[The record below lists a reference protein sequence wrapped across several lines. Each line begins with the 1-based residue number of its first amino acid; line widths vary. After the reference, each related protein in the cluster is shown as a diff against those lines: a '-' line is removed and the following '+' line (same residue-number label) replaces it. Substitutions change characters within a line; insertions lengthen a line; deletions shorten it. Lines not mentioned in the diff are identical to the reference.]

1 MTRDWTQG
9 DRIEGGGIQGDR
21 AEGSLPG
28 ERFCSGAPPPGL
40 RDCRDLMAFPFF
52 SLAKGRRTAP
62 LIYRRGGV
70 IVRVE
75 AVPEY
80 GMATI
85 WDADVLIWAASLIVD
100 ARNRAVPV
108 SPRLGFMPHRFLR
121 FAGRSTGRLGYERLR
136 AALDRLQSTTVRTS
150 LRHAPAGDRGTER
163 LHRFSWIDEWTET
176 VGANG
181 RSRGMEIVLA
191 DWFYRGVLDER
202 WVLSIDPAYF
212 ALSGGI
218 ERWLY
223 RLVRKHGGRGAA
235 GWGFGFRTLHEKSGS
250 LSRFPVFA
258 AELRRI
264 VRRQSLPG
272 YELRLETGPGGAAV
286 LAFRRQ
292 R

>member
-1 MTRDWTQG
+1 
-9 DRIEGGGIQGDR
+9 
-21 AEGSLPG
+21 
-28 ERFCSGAPPPGL
+28 
-40 RDCRDLMAFPFF
+40 MAFPFF

-163 LHRFSWIDEWTET
+163 LHRFSWIDEWTEMI
-176 VGANG
+176 GASG

-191 DWFYRGVLDER
+191 GLVLPR
-202 WVLSIDPAYF
+202 RP
-212 ALSGGI
+212 
-218 ERWLY
+218 R
-223 RLVRKHGGRGAA
+223 
-235 GWGFGFRTLHEKSGS
+235 RTLGAVHRSGI
-250 LSRFPVFA
+250 FC
-258 AELRRI
+258 AERRHRALALPPGAQTWRARRCRLGLR
-264 VRRQSLPG
+264 VQDAP
-272 YELRLETGPGGAAV
+272 
-286 LAFRRQ
+286 
-292 R
+292 